1 MNVYIKVTTKNLSV
15 YFHYQQTLFCFIAI
29 ILGTETITII
39 FLKIYFC
46 MRTSSV
52 CRNSTPRWSKSLHR
66 VKFMNVHFLPLSQNG
81 YCINRLVYFFLV
93 VLTNF
98 SASIKIHIPK
108 NNESKDISWIFFF
121 KRTKL
126 LIRITLIVILYFI

>member
-1 MNVYIKVTTKNLSV
+1 MFKVNIYIKVTNKNLSV

-81 YCINRLVYFFLV
+81 YCINRLVYFFLA

-98 SASIKIHIPK
+98 SASKLRYTSPRTMNQKIFHG
-108 NNESKDISWIFFF
+108 SFS
-121 KRTKL
+121 L
-126 LIRITLIVILYFI
+126 GGL